1 MTIAFTSINARL
13 KLVQFVSIKEI
24 VMNNDLELYNTDT
37 LHELYAVACWKVYGK
52 FPEPNFNYSRIALIN
67 KINSL
72 SYKLASK
79 GD

>member
-1 MTIAFTSINARL
+1 
-13 KLVQFVSIKEI
+13 
-24 VMNNDLELYNTDT
+24 MNNDLELYNTDT

-67 KINSL
+67 QINSL